1 MPGQIFPTSTRWDTP
16 PAGATALCWTPPW
29 RWPPSPPCSPCLAQS
44 SRWWWWRWWWQVR
57 LWWWRWWWQLWLW
70 GWQWRSSHVCRAPHW
85 VYIPKLEYEVAHG
98 EYIIM
103 SISRLC
109 LEGRKDQPWFSMDLP
124 PSHNL
129 RGDTTIAT
137 NITSSPA
144 PISPPPTSLPQSRQ
158 GTSPQYQDRYLD
170 LAVWYWH
177 YLSAQPIT

>member
-44 SRWWWWRWWWQVR
+44 SRWLWWRWWWQVR

-70 GWQWRSSHVCRAPHW
+70 GWQWRSSHVRHAQLPSTEFTFQSLSMRLLT
-85 VYIPKLEYEVAHG
+85 VN
-98 EYIIM
+98 
-103 SISRLC
+103 ISMIYRLC

-129 RGDTTIAT
+129 SGDTTIAQ
-137 NITSSPA
+137 
-144 PISPPPTSLPQSRQ
+144 ISPVHQH
-158 GTSPQYQDRYLD
+158 RYHHLQHHYRNLD
-170 LAVWYWH
+170 KAPR
-177 YLSAQPIT
+177 LSIRIDIWILLSDTDTICH